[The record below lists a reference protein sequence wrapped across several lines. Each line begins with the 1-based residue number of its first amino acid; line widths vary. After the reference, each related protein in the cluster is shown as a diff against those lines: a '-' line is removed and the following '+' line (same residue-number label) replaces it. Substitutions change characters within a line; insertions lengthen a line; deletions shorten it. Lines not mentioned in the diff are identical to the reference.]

1 MKRFL
6 TRTVSFIT
14 AFAVAFALTGLFG
27 QGGIK
32 ASAATSYDLFVADIR
47 VTSSNCGDILGNGAV
62 SYNDSTKTLTFKK
75 SLIMRPNEIIRSSI
89 KGLTIASQGNITLEN
104 SYRAVMRL
112 DADTNIKT
120 SGGRLTLKSGKNY
133 AVIFCQSD
141 KTVKPVISITNATM
155 TIDGATGFNG
165 QGSDPVLSV
174 TNSDVTIKATASA
187 ITDFDGGLNFTNCHI
202 ETPDSIRMMY
212 GCVYQPDGS
221 TARDMHIV
229 PGLEVKRFFGNNR
242 YETAVSIS
250 KQSYTSAQ
258 TVVLASGESYADALA
273 GVPLAYM
280 NKAPILLTPSKTL
293 AAVTFNEIKRLGAKK
308 VIILG
313 GTGAVS
319 ANIEQTLKNSKLTV
333 ERLCGDTRYGTAI
346 KIAKSM
352 SAAPTYMIFAYGN
365 DYADALSASSAAA
378 LMNMPIIYLKKGDEP
393 DAETAEYLKE
403 LYRRGCVYDAWII
416 GGTGVISEMMEQ
428 YVKNALNGTR
438 IRRVA
443 GDNRYKTSIAV
454 NREFSELYNGGCIGV
469 ATGTDFPDALAG
481 GVLSANRAAAICLAN
496 GSLSDEQTSYLKA
509 KSADRI
515 YVFGGP
521 AAVPSSLVSR
531 IKQASA

>member
-1 MKRFL
+1 MIKKRIL
-6 TRTVSFIT
+6 STVCAFVMGISCFAGMQSAFSSDEVGIT
-14 AFAVAFALTGLFG
+14 
-27 QGGIK
+27 
-32 ASAATSYDLFVADIR
+32 ASAATTTVSLP
-47 VTSSNCGDILGNGAV
+47 VTRI
-62 SYNDSTKTLTFKK
+62 
-75 SLIMRPNEIIRSSI
+75 
-89 KGLTIASQGNITLEN
+89 
-104 SYRAVMRL
+104 
-112 DADTNIKT
+112 
-120 SGGRLTLKSGKNY
+120 SGS
-133 AVIFCQSD
+133 
-141 KTVKPVISITNATM
+141 
-155 TIDGATGFNG
+155 
-165 QGSDPVLSV
+165 
-174 TNSDVTIKATASA
+174 
-187 ITDFDGGLNFTNCHI
+187 
-202 ETPDSIRMMY
+202 
-212 GCVYQPDGS
+212 
-221 TARDMHIV
+221 
-229 PGLEVKRFFGNNR
+229 NR

-273 GVPLAYM
+273 GVPLAYK

-333 ERLCGDTRYGTAI
+333 ERLYGDTRYGTAI

-378 LMNMPIIYLKKGDEP
+378 IMNMPIIYLKKGDAP

-416 GGTGVISEMMEQ
+416 GGTGVISENMEQ
-428 YVKNALNGTR
+428 YVKNTLNGTR
-438 IRRVA
+438 MRRVA

-454 NREFSELYNGGCIGV
+454 NKEFSEILNGGCIGV

-481 GVLSANRAAAICLAN
+481 GVFAASRAAAICLAN
-496 GSLSDEQTSYLKA
+496 GKLSADQTSYLKA

-515 YVFGGP
+515 YVFGGTG
-521 AAVPSSLVSR
+521 AVPSSLVSS